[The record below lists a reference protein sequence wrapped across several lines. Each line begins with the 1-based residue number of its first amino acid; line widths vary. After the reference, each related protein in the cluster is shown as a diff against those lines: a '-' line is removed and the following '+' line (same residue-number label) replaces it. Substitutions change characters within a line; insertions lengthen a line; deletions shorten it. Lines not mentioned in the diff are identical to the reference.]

1 MTRLDEGQLKREI
14 SIKGKPYVLTLTPD
28 GMKLTQKG
36 RRKGLMLA
44 WDDLVSGE
52 AAIATALNA
61 TLAQV
66 TRH

>member
-1 MTRLDEGQLKREI
+1 MTRLDGQLKREI
-14 SIKGKPYVLTLTPD
+14 SIKGKPFVITLTPE
-28 GMKLTQKG
+28 GVKLTQKG
-36 RRKGLMLA
+36 RRKGLALA

-61 TLAQV
+61 SLAQV